1 MIRVLFVLLFLNSF
15 ILKAQDNVNSNLFG
29 FRTSL
34 AFIFFDVEDTVFMND
49 VKSISPKVLSFPGGF
64 GNFYHLDGAGYG
76 IKLEEIK
83 KYHKQSKLKTVSNL
97 NRIIESKNHKDNY

>member
-1 MIRVLFVLLFLNSF
+1 MTRVLFVLLFLNSF

-49 VKSISPKVLSFPGGF
+49 VKSISPKVWLISGAVMKSPDFP
-64 GNFYHLDGAGYG
+64 
-76 IKLEEIK
+76 
-83 KYHKQSKLKTVSNL
+83 
-97 NRIIESKNHKDNY
+97 IILLLL